1 MVRKITRYTKEE
13 KEKYMK
19 EYKKSRLSI
28 SKYTKS
34 VGIPEATFRGWIKKE
49 NEIEFGEIDIKEET
63 RKEKQSS
70 MIFATETIKIELKRG
85 YNKKLLRNVM
95 EVLIEDVK

>member
-13 KEKYMK
+13 KERYMK

-34 VGIPEATFRGWIKKE
+34 VGIPEATFRGWI
-49 NEIEFGEIDIKEET
+49 T
-63 RKEKQSS
+63 KEKQSS